1 MTPHDR
7 SARPPL
13 STVLTRLRV
22 VLRAQTD
29 ALGTEDFDGLDRLD
43 AEREQLVAALG
54 TYSAADA
61 RPEDRALIEQV
72 GALDQQLLAVAREEI
87 RRTQQ
92 EMREVHR
99 GRGAMNQYR
108 QRGQA
113 TIHGLAR
120 LNLEG

>member
-13 STVLTRLRV
+13 SMVLTRLRA

-29 ALGTEDFDGLDRLD
+29 ALSAEDFDGLDRLD

-54 TYSAADA
+54 TYGAADT

-87 RRTQQ
+87 RRTKQ

>member
-1 MTPHDR
+1 MTPHEQ

-13 STVLTRLRV
+13 RTVLTRLGA
-22 VLRAQTD
+22 VLRAQAD
-29 ALGTEDFDGLDRLD
+29 AVSAEDFDGLDRLD
-43 AEREQLVAALG
+43 AEREKLVAALS

-87 RRTQQ
+87 RRTKQ